1 MKVILEPNSGVSSF
15 VVGGHIKEYLEIYPY
30 KLKRAKGEESWDE
43 YVFFDD
49 QIEVYVSKNTGIIE
63 TIGCRDSCIYKS
75 VELIGLGFDEFLLLI
90 NKNRE
95 KLEKDVL
102 WVSDTEQQTV
112 YEIEDMLL
120 QVWVTQDG
128 LINTIFIG

>member
-1 MKVILEPNSGVSSF
+1 MKVILEPNSGISSF
-15 VVGGHIKEYLEIYPY
+15 VVGDHIKEYLEIYPY
-30 KLKRAKGEESWDE
+30 KLERAKGEESWDE

-90 NKNRE
+90 NKDRE

-102 WVSDTEQQTV
+102 WVSDMEQQIV

-120 QVWVTQDG
+120 QVWVTQDD
-128 LINTIFIG
+128 LIDTIFIG